1 LEPHYDSPVGLR
13 EQKKHQTRTALADAA
28 LALFTAHGFEQV
40 TVAEV
45 AAAAGVSVNTAF
57 NYFPTKEDLFFD
69 RQSEVEGRLAA
80 WVRTRPRGTSPVAA
94 IRDGLLSALADG
106 DPTLGLSAQADGF
119 WQIVDESPSLRARAR
134 EIAERS
140 EAALGAALGEE
151 AAPGDPLPHLLAGA
165 LAGTFRA
172 VVAEIRRKLAA
183 GEEIAAVRAEV
194 AVAAG
199 VMFGALDSARPA
211 DRHKA

>member
-1 LEPHYDSPVGLR
+1 MLPYNSPVGLR

-69 RQSEVEGRLAA
+69 RQSEVEGRLAT
-80 WVRTRPRGTSPVAA
+80 WVRTRPRGTSPTAA
-94 IRDGLLSALADG
+94 VRDGLLHALTGG
-106 DPTLGLSAQADGF
+106 DPTLGLSTEANGF

-134 EIAERS
+134 EIAERA
-140 EAALGAALGEE
+140 EAALADALAEE
-151 AAPGDPLPHLLAGA
+151 AAPSDPLPRLLAGA

-172 VVAEIRRKLAA
+172 VVAEIRRKLTA
-183 GEEIAAVRAEV
+183 GEEAEAVRAEV
-194 AVAAG
+194 AAAAD
-199 VMFGALDSARPA
+199 VMFAAIGGLGVAIPMR
-211 DRHKA
+211 

>member
-1 LEPHYDSPVGLR
+1 MGLR

-45 AAAAGVSVNTAF
+45 AAVAGVSVNTAF

-69 RQSEVEGRLAA
+69 RQSEVEERLAG
-80 WVRTRPRGTSPVAA
+80 WVRNRSAGTSPATA
-94 IRDGLLSALADG
+94 IRDGLLRALDEG
-106 DPTLGLSAQADGF
+106 DPTLGLSREADGF
-119 WQIVDESPSLRARAR
+119 WHIVNESPSLRARAR

-140 EAALGAALGEE
+140 EAALAAALAEE
-151 AAPGDPLPHLLAGA
+151 SAPSDPLPGLLAAA

-183 GEEIAAVRAEV
+183 GEEIQAVRAEV
-194 AVAAG
+194 AAAAEK
-199 VMFGALDSARPA
+199 MFGAIDTAGRS
-211 DRHKA
+211 

>member
-1 LEPHYDSPVGLR
+1 LGRHYHFSVGLR
-13 EQKKHQTRTALADAA
+13 EQKKHHTRTALADAA

-80 WVRTRPRGTSPVAA
+80 WVRHRPRGTSPVAA
-94 IRDGLLSALADG
+94 IRDGLLSALSDG
-106 DPTLGLSAQADGF
+106 DPTLGLSTEADAF
-119 WQIVDESPSLRARAR
+119 WRMVDESPSLRARAR
-134 EIAERS
+134 EIAERA
-140 EAALGAALGEE
+140 EAALATALAEE
-151 AAPGDPLPHLLAGA
+151 ATPGDPLPRLLAGA

-194 AVAAG
+194 TAAAG
-199 VMFGALDSARPA
+199 VMFGALDGARSA
-211 DRHKA
+211 D

>member
-1 LEPHYDSPVGLR
+1 MGLR

-28 LALFTAHGFEQV
+28 LALFTEHGFEQV

-69 RQSEVEGRLAA
+69 RQLEVEGRLAA
-80 WVRTRPRGTSPVAA
+80 WVRTRARGTSPVAA

-106 DPTLGLSAQADGF
+106 DPTLGLSREADVF
-119 WQIVDESPSLRARAR
+119 WRIVDESPSLRARAR
-134 EIAERS
+134 EIAERA
-140 EAALGAALGEE
+140 EAALAAALAEE
-151 AAPGDPLPHLLAGA
+151 AAPSDPLPHLLAGA

-183 GEEIAAVRAEV
+183 GEQVEAVRAEV
-194 AVAAG
+194 AVAGG
-199 VMFGALDSARPA
+199 VVFGALEGARSGG
-211 DRHKA
+211 